1 MAIPIDACGGEIA
14 HPLQGQ
20 LLQLLSQARQHGIR
34 SLFAGWDGA
43 DQMGDGG
50 ERVVAWHDSV
60 GAIKGQIIAAG
71 FWAAARADHFRS
83 KRFGQLG
90 QMAPAESSAEDA
102 QPGIR
107 REWNTT
113 VDKSVQHQYKRINC
127 SFVVAD
133 SSFSLVPSRD
143 SMLPQSRLSR
153 RDRAQAQDTPRLR
166 TASAL
171 LAAALVTGAFLLAP
185 DRPEQ
190 SASICEHYHSEAA
203 CRVW

>member
-1 MAIPIDACGGEIA
+1 
-14 HPLQGQ
+14 
-20 LLQLLSQARQHGIR
+20 
-34 SLFAGWDGA
+34 
-43 DQMGDGG
+43 
-50 ERVVAWHDSV
+50 
-60 GAIKGQIIAAG
+60 
-71 FWAAARADHFRS
+71 
-83 KRFGQLG
+83 
-90 QMAPAESSAEDA
+90 MAPAESSSEDA
-102 QPGIR
+102 QRGIR

-133 SSFSLVPSRD
+133 SSFSLVPSGD
-143 SMLPQSRLSR
+143 SMLPQGRLSR
-153 RDRAQAQDTPRLR
+153 RVRAQAQDTPRLR